1 MTVTPAIQEVYYDP
15 DRYPDREPHPR
26 DGRHRVGYCWRISPR
41 FVAKAFRF
49 TDFAAKKRADERT
62 RITDLLITSAS
73 PVRLQLFVEVDNLL
87 EQERFGLL
95 TYRICSRLFAW
106 LVVKTVVTRPQ

>member
-1 MTVTPAIQEVYYDP
+1 M
-15 DRYPDREPHPR
+15 
-26 DGRHRVGYCWRISPR
+26 
-41 FVAKAFRF
+41 FVSEAFAF
-49 TDFAAKKRADERT
+49 TGFCSKKRADERT

-73 PVRLQLFVEVDNLL
+73 PVRLQLFVEVDKLL
-87 EQERFGLL
+87 EQGRFGLL